1 MRQRSFDAACLPKL
15 VLFCSA
21 GLPKYNQQVK
31 VVVISDVGANWQ
43 AVFIPLGTLTAIFFF
58 ASLWLDFSL
67 RHTYRQVEAL
77 CGFLE
82 GVSSSSK
89 LQLVALPRMAACC
102 GEPYVAC

>member
-1 MRQRSFDAACLPKL
+1 MRQRPRHGAGLYKL
-15 VLFCSA
+15 LLLCSA

-67 RHTYRQVEAL
+67 RHTYRQAEV
-77 CGFLE
+77 FLDHLS
-82 GVSSSSK
+82 GPLASCR
-89 LQLVALPRMAACC
+89 LWP
-102 GEPYVAC
+102 

>member
-1 MRQRSFDAACLPKL
+1 MRCCPWHAAVPIKWACVLKL
-15 VLFCSA
+15 LLFCSA

-67 RHTYRQVEAL
+67 RHTYRQVEIF
-77 CGFLE
+77 C
-82 GVSSSSK
+82 
-89 LQLVALPRMAACC
+89 Q
-102 GEPYVAC
+102 